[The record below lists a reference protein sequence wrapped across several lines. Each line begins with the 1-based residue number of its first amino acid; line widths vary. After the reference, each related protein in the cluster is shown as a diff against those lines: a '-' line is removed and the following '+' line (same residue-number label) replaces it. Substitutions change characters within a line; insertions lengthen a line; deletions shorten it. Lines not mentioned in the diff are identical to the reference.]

1 MATAAAEVKYAFFGT
16 EGAGNEQFDAPLGMA
31 FNHDKT
37 EIFVA
42 DSNNNRVQVLKYDK
56 STGYLKFVR
65 VISDKIDFTKT
76 YGKLNR
82 PTGVALGIYKTKPVI
97 LVADNRN
104 HKVCRFNDDASN
116 RYISDIDATRP
127 CSVALD
133 KDGNIFVYDS
143 SNCRIQITMTNN
155 STQYICGE
163 GTGAGQLGEW
173 GTLAFDKDDRLVV
186 ADEVN
191 HRVQVLNSSDGA
203 HLHTIT
209 GKGERGKQLNLPCG
223 IAFTDDYKHIIIAD
237 AGNHRVCVLTYPDGV
252 IVESFGTQGTGNGEF
267 DGPYGVLVDDE
278 NGRIIVSEELNHRIH
293 VIDNALPKK
302 PVKVED
308 KILVTGKSKYPG
320 LEDAIR
326 NAITAFSK
334 SEGLGAAYANILNE
348 LNEKIDEDRNR
359 LNNPDLLLSEL
370 LAKVTPKEKTKGKKP
385 TKEAEPKPVSQLKT
399 KDEVEKFISSQKDAI
414 FVVTGGSFN
423 PPHNGHIGMFQKAY
437 DALMKVGENKGKTVY
452 GVMVPASDSWIEGK
466 LCKEEHKKLEKCSDA
481 ELASQKSQD
490 AIDLKR
496 IQVAERVTLCK
507 LSCDSYEWTDEGKFG
522 AENMIVVNESA
533 QGEEFTKEPNTYYL
547 CGSDY
552 YKDTPKI
559 KYICVLRKEDTQE
572 RNILVKKDGKTE
584 KVPIKDTDIIVKD
597 DGGDNDASSTLLR
610 EILTKIGKLNTS
622 DPDLEG
628 LEDANGILL
637 KLVSIPV
644 LRKLLELKYILDPSK
659 GTQQLGFIDIDLDA
673 PDVKSSND
681 TDDTLRRVKGVVSSG
696 PRSLCNIGS
705 MCYMNAA
712 LQLIYSMSDFR
723 TAIKTPNPLLE
734 YLNAMDAGVSCE
746 QARVL
751 AQNLYDLAQ
760 GSDFT
765 RRSFNEQEDASEL
778 ITTVLSANVFDT
790 SKDSMRFNSS
800 TALVYTGSEEI
811 KTVCIQLDKTAL
823 NIVPKTEKTTLV
835 SLRPLVPGD
844 TLLLPVTDGATKL
857 LTTFKDV
864 FDTYRN
870 SSTDREENVDDS
882 SDIKNLS
889 DKNGIIS
896 NLPACMMNITEDGGK
911 IMSKKLKPVCNPLI
925 EVEKSGSK
933 YKLTHLK
940 DKTYISIGPTQNY
953 FIVILKRTISD
964 GKKGQTKLKHSVDLT
979 NARIEIDGRPFIITG
994 CISHHGDTATSGHYT
1009 YVAFTGGKP
1018 TTVYDDH
1025 NIVDYATYLETVDK
1039 NRTVDTEGY
1048 VLLFE
1053 RETK

>member
-334 SEGLGAAYANILNE
+334 SEGLGAAYAAILNE
-348 LNEKIDEDRNR
+348 LNEKIDEDRKR
-359 LNNPDLLLSEL
+359 INNPESHLSEL
-370 LAKVTPKEKTKGKKP
+370 LAKVTPKEKKEKTKGKKP
-385 TKEAEPKPVSQLKT
+385 TKKSEPKPVSQLKT
-399 KDEVEKFISSQKDAI
+399 KDEVKTFIGEKTDAI

-437 DALMKVGENKGKTVY
+437 DELMKVVANKGKTVY

-522 AENMIVVNESA
+522 AENMIVVNESGD
-533 QGEEFTKEPNTYYL
+533 GEQFTSPANTYYL

-552 YKDTPKI
+552 YKKSDTKF
-559 KYICVLRKEDTQE
+559 ICVLRKGDVKNDTKLT
-572 RNILVKKDGKTE
+572 RTKGGKPETID
-584 KVPIKDTDIIVKD
+584 IKATDIIIE
-597 DGGDNDASSTLLR
+597 GGEDNDASSTMLR
-610 EILTKIGKLNTS
+610 EMLTAISKL
-622 DPDLEG
+622 DPGTFDTAKLP
-628 LEDANGILL
+628 DKDKLL
-637 KLVSIPV
+637 ALISIPV
-644 LRKLLELKYILDPSK
+644 LRRLLELKYILTEAEK
-659 GTQQLGFIDIDLDA
+659 NKTILQLMGIELDA
-673 PDVKSSND
+673 PDAKSSND
-681 TDDTLRRVKGVVSSG
+681 TDSKLKGKTGVTTG
-696 PRSLCNIGS
+696 GARSLANMGET
-705 MCYMNAA
+705 CYMNAA
-712 LQLIYSMSDFR
+712 LQLIYSMTELKGSTNIPELHAYLSKMDTGVVSADRNLAEKLYARAKADGFASGRRFNQQEDSSELLISLLAKCDNKYIVQFNQIDGIFVPRDASVAEADVAACASATDVKNHTLYTSLPSD
-723 TAIKTPNPLLE
+723 IQK
-734 YLNAMDAGVSCE
+734 
-746 QARVL
+746 RVL
-751 AQNLYDLAQ
+751 HIPKIADVKQTIYNLQLEDRSIHDGELVTQIFDESLQPTPHVGIPPYLYGTPTKATVNACKQFSD
-760 GSDFT
+760 GS
-765 RRSFNEQEDASEL
+765 
-778 ITTVLSANVFDT
+778 
-790 SKDSMRFNSS
+790 
-800 TALVYTGSEEI
+800 
-811 KTVCIQLDKTAL
+811 
-823 NIVPKTEKTTLV
+823 
-835 SLRPLVPGD
+835 
-844 TLLLPVTDGATKL
+844 
-857 LTTFKDV
+857 
-864 FDTYRN
+864 
-870 SSTDREENVDDS
+870 VD
-882 SDIKNLS
+882 
-889 DKNGIIS
+889 
-896 NLPACMMNITEDGGK
+896 
-911 IMSKKLKPVCNPLI
+911 
-925 EVEKSGSK
+925 
-933 YKLTHLK
+933 
-940 DKTYISIGPTQNY
+940 TQN
-953 FIVILKRTISD
+953 VIIPDPKQQYLIIALMRYTRGESK
-964 GKKGQTKLKHSVDLT
+964 
-979 NARIEIDGRPFIITG
+979 IITPINLTDAEITLGTTKFGIKG
-994 CISHHGDTATSGHYT
+994 CISHHGDTPKGGHYT
-1009 YVAFTGGKP
+1009 YVEFKNGKP
-1018 TTVYDDH
+1018 DMVYDDS
-1025 NIVDYATYLETVDK
+1025 NIVNYATYLATVDK